1 MTTFMAEFAKIFPEL
16 NIALGAGIMVFTR
29 MIGLFCMAPVFGR
42 KEIPSMVRIAL
53 VLIFTIV
60 ATMVMKPSPA
70 PNGTSLFLAMF
81 LNFLFGLLIG
91 FIANCILQ
99 AIMAGGDIMN
109 MQMGMSSATVLDP
122 ATRQNTSVLGNYF
135 TFIGLLVFISIGGIY
150 WLFDA
155 FLRSF
160 EIFPMYSVNFDIT
173 TIANIDYITQITANI
188 LYMGMQIAA
197 PVLLA
202 TLGQDIILGII
213 SKTAPQVN
221 VFQLSFLFK
230 PCLGA
235 AILVW
240 ILPNIVEAI
249 NQYIVQYA
257 GIF

>member
-1 MTTFMAEFAKIFPEL
+1 MNSFVAEFAKIFPEL

-29 MIGLFCMAPVFGR
+29 MLGLFCMAPVFGR

-53 VLIFTIV
+53 VLVLTVI
-60 ATMVMKPSPA
+60 ATMVIKPSPA

-99 AIMAGGDIMN
+99 AVMAGGDIIN

-122 ATRQNTSVLGNYF
+122 STKQNTSVLGNYF
-135 TFIGLLVFISIGGIY
+135 TFLGLLIFISMGGVY
-150 WLFDA
+150 WLFEA

-160 EIFPMYSVNFDIT
+160 EIFPMYSVNFDVT
-173 TIANIDYITQITANI
+173 AVANLEYVTMVTANI

-235 AILVW
+235 VILVW

-249 NQYIVQYA
+249 SQYITQYA
-257 GIF
+257 NIF